1 MSEIMREEPGEE
13 FLPGSSYCD
22 GRERCLPY
30 VPRTD
35 RIAGPM
41 EDADTQERVRGLRER
56 VDEVDRELI
65 RALNERARIVQE
77 IMSLKAETGAPVY
90 DPRREEE
97 ILQRVVEQNEGPIY
111 DSSMRDI
118 FELILHRIRD
128 LEIQRGEFQ
137 R

>member
-1 MSEIMREEPGEE
+1 M
-13 FLPGSSYCD
+13 
-22 GRERCLPY
+22 
-30 VPRTD
+30 TD
-35 RIAGPM
+35 A
-41 EDADTQERVRGLRER
+41 ETQEKVRELRER

-65 RALNERARIVQE
+65 EALSERARIVQE
-77 IMSLKAETGAPVY
+77 IMALKVEAGAPVY

-97 ILQRVVEQNEGPIY
+97 ILRSVVERNPGPIY

-128 LEIQRGEFQ
+128 LEIQRGEFP

>member
-1 MSEIMREEPGEE
+1 
-13 FLPGSSYCD
+13 
-22 GRERCLPY
+22 
-30 VPRTD
+30 
-35 RIAGPM
+35 M
-41 EDADTQERVRGLRER
+41 EDAALQERVRELRER

-77 IMSLKAETGAPVY
+77 IMALKAERGAPVY
-90 DPRREEE
+90 DPKREEE
-97 ILQRVVEQNEGPIY
+97 ILRRVVEQNEGPIY

-128 LEIQRGEFQ
+128 MEIQRGEFQ

>member
-1 MSEIMREEPGEE
+1 M
-13 FLPGSSYCD
+13 LTAD
-22 GRERCLPY
+22 CLL
-30 VPRTD
+30 D
-35 RIAGPM
+35 RIASPM
-41 EDADTQERVRGLRER
+41 EDAALQEKVSELRER

-77 IMSLKAETGAPVY
+77 IMALKAEAGAPVY

-97 ILQRVVEQNEGPIY
+97 ILQKVVELNTGPIY

-128 LEIQRGEFQ
+128 LEIQRGEFS

>member
-1 MSEIMREEPGEE
+1 
-13 FLPGSSYCD
+13 
-22 GRERCLPY
+22 
-30 VPRTD
+30 
-35 RIAGPM
+35 M
-41 EDADTQERVRGLRER
+41 EDAEAQARVQELRER

-77 IMSLKAETGAPVY
+77 IMALKVEAGAPVY
-90 DPRREEE
+90 DPKREEE
-97 ILQRVVEQNEGPIY
+97 ILQRVVEQNTGPIY

-118 FELILHRIRD
+118 FEAILHRIRD

>member
-1 MSEIMREEPGEE
+1 
-13 FLPGSSYCD
+13 
-22 GRERCLPY
+22 
-30 VPRTD
+30 
-35 RIAGPM
+35 M
-41 EDADTQERVRGLRER
+41 EDADAQERVRGLRER

-77 IMSLKAETGAPVY
+77 IMSLKAESGAPVY

-97 ILQRVVEQNEGPIY
+97 ILQRVVAQNEGPIY